1 MTYLSIDR
9 VLNRE
14 PFTEKSSRK
23 CVPKVSPI
31 PHFKFDK

>member
-14 PFTEKSSRK
+14 PFTEESSRK